1 MNLPEKL
8 VYLRKQKG
16 LSQEELAEKMALSRQ
31 AISRWESG
39 GVSPGTDNL
48 KFLSCL
54 YGVTV
59 DYLIDDTQGVPPE
72 PAPPESLRTENPI
85 LTFLR
90 KYGWRTA
97 FFLAMVV
104 ILILVG
110 CILNIHSQA
119 ENRSVPMQDLPT
131 YVVGADDGSPRALLP
146 LMGSKFKRERG

>member
-1 MNLPEKL
+1 MCLPDKL
-8 VYLRKQKG
+8 IYLRKKNG
-16 LSQEELAEKMALSRQ
+16 LSQQELAQMMELSRQ

-48 KFLSCL
+48 KFLSRL

-72 PAPPESLRTENPI
+72 PAPSESLRKENTI

-97 FFLAMVV
+97 FLLAMVV

-131 YVVGADDGSPRALLP
+131 YVVGADDGYSKGTFALDE
-146 LMGSKFKRERG
+146 F